1 MARKD
6 EIFKTF
12 LTHDLLK
19 EKYGLAEKDL
29 PDTVGKGLQSD
40 TPIIKSIALIVQ
52 NSEAPN
58 VANDSTLRNIVTT
71 YLNTAI

>member
-12 LTHDLLK
+12 LSHDLLK
-19 EKYGLAEKDL
+19 EKYSLTEKDL
-29 PDTVGKGLQSD
+29 PNTVVEGLQSD
-40 TPIIKSIALIVQ
+40 IPIIKSIALIIQ
-52 NSEAPN
+52 NSETPN
-58 VANDSTLRNIVTT
+58 AVADSALRNIVTT